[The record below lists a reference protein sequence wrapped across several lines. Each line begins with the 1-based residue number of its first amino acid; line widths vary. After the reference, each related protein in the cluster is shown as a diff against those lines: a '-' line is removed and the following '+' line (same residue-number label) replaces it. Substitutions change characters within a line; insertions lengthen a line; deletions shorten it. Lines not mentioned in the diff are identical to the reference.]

1 MATLGDLGE
10 FGFIGELK
18 KKLPSGKGVV
28 RGIGDDTAV
37 IRSSKGKDTLF
48 TTDMLV
54 EDHHFR
60 LGEASGFEVGWK
72 ALAVNISD
80 IAAMGGVP
88 TFAVVSVGFPQ
99 ALSAQFARDVYEGLA
114 RCAKTFGVTIVGGD
128 TNASEKIVIAVSL
141 LGEVEKGR
149 AVLRSGAKKGDVIF
163 VSGFLGG
170 SYASKR
176 HLSFTPRLREAR
188 YLCQKFKVN
197 AMIDLSDG
205 LSSDIRRL
213 AEESGVGA
221 LLSKENIPISRDANG
236 LKAALCEGEDF
247 ELLFTMSPKE
257 AARLTLAAKD
267 GKLAPFHPVGRI
279 VDKKEGVCL
288 VRDDRAREPLP
299 AEGFDHYLA

>member
-10 FGFIGELK
+10 FGFISELK
-18 KKLPSGKGVV
+18 KKLPAGKGVL

-37 IRSSKGKDTLF
+37 VRTPKGKDTLF

-88 TFAVVSVGFPQ
+88 TFAVVAVGFPQ
-99 ALSAQFARDVYEGLA
+99 ALSAQFARDVYEGLS
-114 RCAKTFGVTIVGGD
+114 RCAKAFGVSIVGGD
-128 TNASEKIVIAVSL
+128 TNASEKIVVSASL
-141 LGEVEKGR
+141 LGEVEKGK
-149 AVLRSGAKKGDVIF
+149 AVLRSGAKMGDVIF

-170 SYASKR
+170 SYASRR

-188 YLCQKFKVN
+188 FLCKKFKIN
-197 AMIDLSDG
+197 AMMDLSDG

-213 AEESGVGA
+213 TEESGVGA
-221 LLSKENIPISRDANG
+221 VLSKENIPISRDANG

-247 ELLFTMSPKE
+247 ELLFTVSPRE

-267 GKLAPFHPVGRI
+267 SKLAPFHPVGRI

-288 VRDDRAREPLP
+288 IRDDRAREPLS

>member
-10 FGFIGELK
+10 FGFIRELK
-18 KKLPSGKGVV
+18 KKLPGGKGVV

-37 IRSSKGKDTLF
+37 VRSAKGKDTLF

-60 LGEASGFEVGWK
+60 LGEASGCEVGWK

-88 TFAVVSVGFPQ
+88 TFAVVSVGFPP
-99 ALSAQFARDVYEGLA
+99 ALSAQFARDIYEGLA

-128 TNASEKIVIAVSL
+128 TNASEQIVVSVSL
-141 LGEVEKGR
+141 LGEVEKGK
-149 AVLRSGAKKGDVIF
+149 AILRSGAKIGDVIF

-176 HLSFTPRLREAR
+176 HLSFTPRIREAR
-188 YLCQKFKVN
+188 YLSKKFKIN
-197 AMIDLSDG
+197 AMMDLSDG

-221 LLSKENIPISRDANG
+221 VLSKENIPISRDANS

-267 GKLAPFHPVGRI
+267 GKMAPFHPVGRI
-279 VDKKEGVCL
+279 VDKKEGVAL
-288 VRDDRAREPLP
+288 VRDDRTREPLP